1 MERTYE
7 YKVVTLG
14 EGRVGK
20 TSLTLKFVRDT
31 FLDSQESTLK
41 ANFLT
46 KDVNSDGQSVR
57 LNIWD
62 TAGQEKFRSIASN
75 YYRQAKGALI
85 VYDIT
90 DKSSFAR
97 VVEWVKELNQQGEP
111 DICLAIVGNKCDKE
125 SDRQI
130 TKQETVEYARRIGA
144 LHFNT
149 SAKTG
154 KNVEQVF
161 QDLSKQMVAKEK
173 ETEKKADFNKVVTTR
188 KSKNIIIKNTPETQT
203 KNPKKDKCC

>member
-1 MERTYE
+1 MEKSYDF
-7 YKVVTLG
+7 KVVTLG

-31 FLDSQESTLK
+31 FADNQESTLK

-46 KDVNSDGQSVR
+46 KDLNLDGVPVR

-75 YYRQAKGALI
+75 YYRQARGALI

-111 DICLAIVGNKCDKE
+111 DICIAIVGNKCDRE

-130 TKQETVEYARRIGA
+130 TKQEATEYARRIGA

-154 KNVEQVF
+154 KNVEEVF
-161 QDLSKQMVAKEK
+161 QELSKQMVAKEK
-173 ETEKKADFNKVVTTR
+173 ALERKADFNKAVTTR
-188 KSKNIIIKNTPETQT
+188 KSKNIIIKNTPEPQ
-203 KNPKKDKCC
+203 KKEKKDKCC

>member
-1 MERTYE
+1 MEKSYDF
-7 YKVVTLG
+7 KVVTLG

-31 FLDSQESTLK
+31 FADNQESTLK

-46 KDVNSDGQSVR
+46 KDLNLDGVPVR

-111 DICLAIVGNKCDKE
+111 DICIAIVGNKCDRE
-125 SDRQI
+125 SERQI
-130 TKQETVEYARRIGA
+130 TKQEATEYARRIGA
-144 LHFNT
+144 LHLNT

-154 KNVEQVF
+154 KNVEEVF
-161 QDLSKQMVAKEK
+161 QELSKQMVAKEK
-173 ETEKKADFNKVVTTR
+173 ALERKADFNKAVTTR
-188 KSKNIIIKNTPETQT
+188 KSKNIIIKNTPEPQ
-203 KNPKKDKCC
+203 KKEKKDKCC